1 MLTDFNLM
9 IIQDVS
15 DEEMKK
21 LADRFEKL
29 SGYESDP
36 EIVNR
41 AIILDLRRARKKMIG
56 QLKSTNTNMNDIESV
71 MKLIDTEMD
80 VLKKLKISNETL
92 EQDFKSLE
100 DQLNVLEIECKQ
112 SDSLIEVVDIT
123 SIACR
128 VIEIDDKVTNMI
140 FERLG
145 QYTQIEY

>member
-1 MLTDFNLM
+1 LLTDFNLM

>member
-1 MLTDFNLM
+1 M